1 MAFIKLES
9 QPLRSQPRRDRILQ
23 AARLPRVAG
32 IVVIAT
38 SVWLV
43 CACSMATSIQRD
55 ALDYNAGVANYN
67 DQMLIYTI
75 LRARDDAPINLL
87 ALSTIN
93 GAVSVQGTLG
103 ATAGYKTVAGTNFA
117 ASVAPGIQAS
127 SSPTWSMASL
137 NTQGFTLGIIQ
148 PISPMYIVSKWSTGL
163 DREFLLR
170 LFIKSINL
178 KEANGY
184 HEYLND
190 PNSPVAMAAFSA
202 KLHSWLPGISMRAL
216 TVLEPLGPT
225 LDPSTVTS
233 VSTTSEGGTK
243 SARPSRIESS
253 EVANAANA
261 SLLGAYEY
269 LMPLGGGS
277 FYVGNAAP
285 RTAGGSLRL
294 QLYREYPQQVVLCVP
309 RSKLGIEP
317 LASSGSS
324 TPLGVEQEEDEA
336 LSNYAL
342 ALKAAAKGGAGK
354 TSEPPPSNTSGGTG
368 AGANGNSSPHPQPVG
383 SLASNLKAD
392 RVAAVLPIGA
402 CGQHELVLPAY
413 TEEQN
418 ARDSGTYS
426 HVEWRSIAEVIDYL
440 GALLR
445 AKNAEAGRWTDSDA
459 SGAATSHALFRLSSE
474 QPGFTQV
481 TYRGIRYAIHTND
494 ERDAAAPQDHS
505 LQALSLLNELVSAA
519 KVSSDIP
526 NTQEIQF
533 VP

>member
-1 MAFIKLES
+1 MKIQSGVGLGV
-9 QPLRSQPRRDRILQ
+9 
-23 AARLPRVAG
+23 AAT
-32 IVVIAT
+32 VVLT
-38 SVWLV
+38 L
-43 CACSMATSIQRD
+43 CGCSMATSIQRD

-75 LRARDDAPINLL
+75 LRARDEAPINLL

-93 GAVSVQGTLG
+93 GAVSMQGSLG
-103 ATAGYKTVAGTNFA
+103 ATAGYKTVSGTNFA
-117 ASVAPGIQAS
+117 ASVTPGIQAS

-148 PISPMYIVSKWSTGL
+148 PISPVYVASKWSTGL

-178 KEANGY
+178 KDANGY

-190 PNSPVAMAAFSA
+190 PDSPIAMAEFSA
-202 KLHSWLPGISMRAL
+202 KIHSWFPGISMRAL
-216 TVLEPLGPT
+216 TVLEPLGPA

-233 VSTTSEGGTK
+233 VSTTSQGSGKTVL
-243 SARPSRIESS
+243 SSRIEKFD
-253 EVANAANA
+253 APNAASA
-261 SLLGAYEY
+261 ALLGAYQY

-285 RTAGGSLRL
+285 RTPDGSLRL
-294 QLYREYPQQVVLCVP
+294 QLYREYPQQVVLCVS
-309 RSKLGIEP
+309 RTKLTTDA
-317 LASSGSS
+317 LASPSV
-324 TPLGVEQEEDEA
+324 PLGEEREEEAA

-354 TSEPPPSNTSGGTG
+354 ASEPSQSNAGGATGSGV
-368 AGANGNSSPHPQPVG
+368 NGNAGFHPQQNS
-383 SLASNLKAD
+383 SLASNLKVD
-392 RVAAVLPIGA
+392 RVAAVLPSGA

-413 TEEQN
+413 TEEDN
-418 ARDSGTYS
+418 AKDSGTYS
-426 HVEWRSIAEVIDYL
+426 HVEWRSIAEMIDYL

-445 AKNAEAGRWTDSDA
+445 ARNSAAAQWTDTDG
-459 SGAATSHALFRLSSE
+459 SGAIVSHTLFQLSSDS
-474 QPGFTQV
+474 QLGFTQV
-481 TYRGIRYAIHTND
+481 TYRGMRFAIHTEN
-494 ERDAAAPQDHS
+494 EREPAAPRNHS
-505 LQALSLLNELVSAA
+505 LQALSLLNELISAA